1 MKTEKTTTPN
11 ALPFNLPSVD
21 VEAVFAAQQKNVETI
36 VEVNRITVDGLL
48 LVAKRQEEILKQTLE
63 DIKAAAQSK
72 TPDFAGFA
80 SNLLTKSV
88 EHAKE
93 IAQLVAK
100 TNQDAFAVVSKR
112 ANETVAEVEKA
123 VKAKA

>member
-1 MKTEKTTTPN
+1 MKTEKTN
-11 ALPFNLPSVD
+11 ALPFNLPTFDLES
-21 VEAVFAAQQKNVETI
+21 VFAAQQKNVETI

-48 LVAKRQEEILKQTLE
+48 TVAKRQEEILKSTME

-80 SNLLTKSV
+80 QSMLTKSV

>member
-1 MKTEKTTTPN
+1 MKTNDKNN
-11 ALPFNLPSVD
+11 ALPFNVPAIDLES
-21 VEAVFAAQQKNVETI
+21 VFAAQQKNVETI

-48 LVAKRQEEILKQTLE
+48 TIAKRQEEILKATME

-80 SNLLTKSV
+80 QNMLTKSV

-112 ANETVAEVEKA
+112 ANETVAEVEKTVK
-123 VKAKA
+123 VKA

>member
-1 MKTEKTTTPN
+1 MKTEKTN
-11 ALPFNLPSVD
+11 SLPFAIPSFD
-21 VEAVFAAQQKNVETI
+21 IESLFAAQQKNVETI
-36 VEVNRITVDGLL
+36 VEINRITVDGLL
-48 LVAKRQEEILKQTLE
+48 TVAKRQEEILKSAME

-80 SNLLTKSV
+80 SSMLTKSV

-112 ANETVAEVEKA
+112 ANDTVAEVEKA